1 MTEWP
6 VHGTIEGPIVMI
18 GFGSIGRGTL
28 PLIERHFK
36 FDPKRFTVIDPED
49 KDRGLVDE
57 RGYRFIKDKVTKD
70 NMDALLR
77 PLLTEGEGR
86 PFIVNLSVE
95 VSSTAVMELAHDIG
109 ALYIDT
115 VAEPWP
121 GFYTDTSLSVSQRS
135 NYALREGVLDL
146 KRALKGKGPTA
157 VSCCGA
163 NPGMV
168 SWFVK
173 QALLNIAADCGV
185 DAGDPRG
192 REDWARL
199 AMTLGVKGIHIAER
213 DTQRAAKPKP
223 MGTFVNTWSVE
234 GFVSEGLQPAEL
246 GWGTHEKA
254 LPPEGR
260 RHDFGPDCAI
270 YLMRPGAG
278 TRVRSWTPTPQAQ
291 HGFLV
296 THNESISIADYLTV
310 REGDK
315 VVYRPTCHYA
325 YRPADDAVLSLDE
338 MAGCQWRQQPESHI
352 LDETEIVDGVDELG
366 VLLYGHAKNAYW
378 YGSQLSIEETR
389 RIAPYQNATGLQVT
403 SAVLAGMVWALENP
417 DRGVVE
423 ADEMDFRRCL
433 EVQLPY
439 LGPVI
444 GQYTDWTPLKD
455 RSILFP
461 EEVDQED
468 PWQFKNILVR

>member
-1 MTEWP
+1 MTDWP
-6 VHGTIEGPIVMI
+6 VHGTITGPIVMI

-28 PLIERHFK
+28 PLIERHFH
-36 FDPKRFTVIDPED
+36 FDPKRFTVIDPSD
-49 KDRGLVDE
+49 ADRHLLDE
-57 RGYRFIKDKVTKD
+57 RHIRFVQDKVTKD
-70 NMDALLR
+70 NMETLLR
-77 PLLTEGEGR
+77 PLLEDGEGQ

-95 VSSTAVMELAHDIG
+95 VSSVAVMRLAHEVG
-109 ALYIDT
+109 ALYVDT

-135 NYALREGVLDL
+135 NYALREGVMDL
-146 KRALKGKGPTA
+146 KREYAGKGPTA
-157 VSCCGA
+157 VNCCGA

-173 QALLNIAADCGV
+173 QALLNLAADLGH
-185 DAGDPRG
+185 GTPDPQS
-192 REDWARL
+192 REEWAKL
-199 AMTLGVKGIHIAER
+199 AETVGVKGIHIAER
-213 DTQRAAKPKP
+213 DTQRAATPKP
-223 MGTFVNTWSVE
+223 MGAFINTWSVE

-246 GWGTHEKA
+246 GWGTHEKS

-260 RHDFGPDCAI
+260 RHEFGPDCAI

-278 TRVRSWTPTPQAQ
+278 TRIRSWCPTPGPQ

-296 THNESISIADYLTV
+296 THNEAISIADYLTV
-310 REGDK
+310 RDGK
-315 VVYRPTCHYA
+315 NVAYRPTCHYA

-338 MAGCQWRQQPESHI
+338 MAGQQWQRQSREHI
-352 LDETEIVDGVDELG
+352 LTEDEIVDGIDELG
-366 VLLYGHAKNAYW
+366 VLLYGHKKNAYW

-389 RIAPYQNATGLQVT
+389 RIALYQNATGLQVT

-423 ADEMDFRRCL
+423 ADEVDFRRCL
-433 EVQLPY
+433 EVQTPY

-444 GQYTDWTPLKD
+444 GTYTDWTPLVD
-455 RSILFP
+455 RGVLFP
-461 EEVDQED
+461 EDVDEED